1 MKKKQFKAES
11 KKLLDM
17 MINSIYT
24 NKEIFLRELISNA
37 SDAIDKLYYK
47 SLTDKNIKVKKEDLE
62 IRINLDKENRTL
74 TITDN
79 GIGMNEEELE
89 NNLGTIAKSGS
100 ELFKENN
107 DKKKDIDIIGQFGV
121 GFYSAFMVSDKVVVH
136 SKSIESP
143 KAYTWTSTGADGY
156 SITESDKKDNG
167 TEVILYLKESNED
180 VSYEEFLEEY
190 TIKNLVKKYSDYIHY
205 PIKMMEEKK
214 IKKEDSDKEETIKE
228 DVTLNSMIP
237 LWKKQKKDVT
247 EEEYNDFYTDK
258 FYDYEKPLRVVRSE
272 VEGRCSYT
280 SLLFIPSHAPFDYY
294 SKDYEKGLQ
303 LYSKGVMIMD
313 KCSELLPDYF
323 SFVKGLVDS
332 EDISLNISRETLQE
346 NYQIELIAKSLETK
360 IRKEL
365 ENMLKDDRKDYEK
378 FFKDFGMQLKYGIYS
393 SYGMKKDILQDL
405 LLYAS
410 SKEKK
415 LVTLKEYVANMKED
429 QKNIYYACG
438 ESIDKIDLLPQ
449 VESVKDKDYEI
460 LYLTDYMDEF
470 VIKSLQEYE
479 GKKFINVADEK
490 MDLDTEEEKE
500 SLQKA
505 NESNQDMFTKMK
517 EYLSDKV
524 SNVQFTHRLK
534 NHPVCLTTKG
544 EVSVEMEKVLNAMP
558 NNQNIKAD
566 VVMEI
571 NESHEIS
578 KKLEKLYK
586 AKDYETLEKY
596 TKILYAQARL
606 IEGLSVE
613 NPTEISNL
621 VCEVLTK

>member
-1 MKKKQFKAES
+1 MAKKQFKAES
-11 KKLLDM
+11 KKLLDL

-505 NESNQDMFTKMK
+505 NESNKDMFTKMK

>member
-205 PIKMMEEKK
+205 PIKMVEERK

-505 NESNQDMFTKMK
+505 NESNKDMFTKMK